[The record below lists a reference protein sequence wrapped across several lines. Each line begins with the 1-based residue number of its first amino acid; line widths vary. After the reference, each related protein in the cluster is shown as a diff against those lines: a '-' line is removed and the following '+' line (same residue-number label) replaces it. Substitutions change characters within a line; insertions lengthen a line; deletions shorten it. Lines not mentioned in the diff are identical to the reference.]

1 MYILGGYGSIL
12 LLVGWITLPK
22 KTIRNETA
30 QMVEDFL
37 CTFIL
42 FASVENK
49 PHIDEMQFEVF
60 HVEKVRFQIAISV
73 LKIKKN
79 LGTCLNK
86 CF

>member
-1 MYILGGYGSIL
+1 MEHSAQ
-12 LLVGWITLPK
+12 K

-37 CTFIL
+37 CTFLFVCEWKTSRIL
-42 FASVENK
+42 MKCNLKFFVLE
-49 PHIDEMQFEVF
+49 IL
-60 HVEKVRFQIAISV
+60 RFQIAISV